1 MSAFIRHLRLAH
13 KLLLLGLIAA
23 LLVAVPLTTY
33 VRDALGGLQSIDA
46 ERQGLAPSRALLDVV
61 RLAQIHR
68 GMTATVLGGKADAEP
83 QRQARASEVEQ
94 AVQRFDVLLA
104 SGVNDARI
112 RNDWRRVK
120 EQWQS
125 LSQAVAARGIAG
137 PESFARHTA
146 MIAGLIELNDRVSD
160 HFGLTADPD
169 KSTYFLIIGTL
180 QQMPRLTEM
189 LGQARARGSA
199 LLVRQS
205 ATAEEKAQIASLV
218 ERARVGLRELDISL
232 EKTFE
237 HDATLKVRL
246 DAAHAQ
252 ARGGFEGALTLARQ
266 QIVEAETL
274 QYASADYFKATT
286 AAIDGM
292 YALSDRATK
301 ELGVEIDAR
310 YTDQRGELTWVLGAI
325 AALLLVGV
333 ALAVVIGRSITGP
346 ADLARSVATRVAA
359 GDLSQ
364 PVPAGG
370 GDEMGQLLNAM
381 STMQVALTR
390 VVGSVRSNAEGVAAA
405 SSQIA
410 QGNHDLSA
418 RTEQQAAALEET
430 AASMEQLSATVKL
443 NADNAQQ
450 ANQLAKSAST
460 VAAQGGDVVT
470 QVVDMMRGI
479 NDSSKQIVDIV
490 SVIDGIAFQTNILAL
505 NAAVEAARAGEQGRG
520 FAVVA
525 AEVRNLAQRSAS
537 AAKEIKGLIAVSV
550 DRVEQGT
557 ALVDQAGSTM
567 GDVVSSIRRVTEIVG
582 EISAASSEQSAG
594 VSQVGEAVTQM
605 DQATQQNAALVEES
619 AAAAQS
625 LKSQAD
631 QLVQAVAA
639 FRLAGV

>member
-1 MSAFIRHLRLAH
+1 MLSFVRHLRLAH
-13 KLLLLGLIAA
+13 KLALLGAIAA
-23 LLVAVPLTTY
+23 LLVLVPLTAY
-33 VRDALGGLQSIDA
+33 VRDAVSGLTTVGLEQ
-46 ERQGLAPSRALLDVV
+46 RGLAPSRALLDVV

-68 GMTATVLGGKADAEP
+68 GMSATVFGGKADVEP
-83 QRQARASEVEQ
+83 QRRARADEVQQ
-94 AVQRFDVLLA
+94 AAQRFESMLA
-104 SGVNDARI
+104 GDPMDARI
-112 RNDWRRVK
+112 QRDWRAIAS
-120 EQWQS
+120 QWQS
-125 LSQAVAARGIAG
+125 LSQAVAARSIAG

-146 MIAGLIELNDRVSD
+146 MIAALIELSDRVTD
-160 HFGLTADPD
+160 HYGLTADPQ
-169 KSTYFLIIGTL
+169 KSTYFLIIASL

-189 LGQARARGSA
+189 LGQARALGSA
-199 LLVRQS
+199 LLVRQT
-205 ATAEEKAQIASLV
+205 ATPEERAHVASLV
-218 ERARVGLRELDISL
+218 ERARVGVRELGINL
-232 EKTFE
+232 EKVYE
-237 HDATLKVRL
+237 EDGTLQTRL
-246 DAAHAQ
+246 GEPHAQ
-252 ARGGFEGALTLARQ
+252 ARDGFEGALKLARE
-266 QIVEAETL
+266 QIVQAEPL
-274 QYASADYFKATT
+274 QYASTDYFKATT

-292 YALSDRATK
+292 YGLSDRAAQ
-301 ELGVEIDAR
+301 ELGVEIGGR
-310 YTDQRGELTWVLGAI
+310 YAAKREELIWVLGAI
-325 AALLLVGV
+325 AALLAAGV
-333 ALAVVIGRSITGP
+333 AFAVVIGRSITGP

-390 VVGSVRSNAEGVAAA
+390 VVGSVRSNAESVAAA

-430 AASMEQLSATVKL
+430 AASMEELSSTVKL

-450 ANQLAKSAST
+450 ANRLAISAST
-460 VAAQGGDVVT
+460 VATQGGAVVT
-470 QVVDMMRGI
+470 QVVDMMKGI
-479 NDSSKQIVDIV
+479 NDSSKRIADIV

-537 AAKEIKGLIAVSV
+537 AAKEIKGLIDVSV
-550 DRVEQGT
+550 DRVAQGT
-557 ALVDQAGSTM
+557 TLVDQAGNTM

-631 QLVQAVAA
+631 QLVLAVAA
-639 FRLAGV
+639 FRLA